1 MKIPRILLA
10 AGASGSGKT
19 LITCGLLQALVNR
32 GLKVASF
39 KCGPD
44 YIDPMFHSRVIGTRS
59 RNLDTFFT
67 DGDRTRYLLAKN
79 ASDCEIAVMEGVM
92 GYYDGVGGITSRASA
107 YDLASTTDTPVIL
120 IVNSRGMSV
129 SLAAYVKG
137 FLEYKKDSHICGV
150 IFNQMSPMLY
160 PRMKKLLE
168 EELSVK
174 VLGYV
179 PKVEDCVIESRH
191 LGLVLPEEIPE
202 LKSRL
207 QKLSE
212 VLEKTLDIDGILEL
226 AGEAP
231 ELAAPETEM
240 LIQKDTAFGYR
251 TEEKVRIGV
260 ADDEAFCFFYADN
273 LNLLEQ
279 MGAELVR
286 FSPIHDRELPEE
298 LDGLLLSGGYPE
310 LNGEALEENQEMCT
324 RIREVIRDGMPCL
337 AECGGFMYLH
347 EEMEDERHIVWEMAG
362 VLNGRTYP
370 AGKLV
375 RFGYVELSH
384 EKEQKESC
392 YLKQGEVIKG
402 HEFHY
407 WDSSDNGEG
416 LTAAK
421 PDRRTSWKC
430 VHTEGSLFAGYPHL
444 YMPSCPQFA
453 KRFTDQCRLFA
464 KENEANKKKQRRN
477 HMSEDRKNMKE
488 QSEPELEKVTKRLNE
503 YLEQICPPDQKAA
516 AQAKKRWKQIAKPL
530 FSLGKLED
538 AVTKIAGM
546 KGSPAYSL
554 DKKGLVI
561 MCADNG
567 VVEEGV
573 TQTGQEV
580 TAVVAENFTK
590 SETSVCKMAQIAGV
604 DLFPID
610 IGMVSDV
617 PGVTKKEYKIAPGT
631 KNMTREAAMTRTEAI
646 RAILTGIEIVGMLKS
661 KSYEILATG
670 EMGIGNTTTSSAV
683 ASVLTDIPVKLMTG
697 RGAGLSADGLRRKIA
712 AIERAI
718 SLHAPDRGDPIDII
732 SKVGGFDIAGLTG
745 VFLGGAIFRIP
756 IVIDGFISSVAA
768 LCAARLV
775 PDCIGYMLPSHCSG
789 EPAASK
795 VLDELGLS
803 ALLDCGMSL
812 GEGSGAV
819 AVMPLLEMG
828 LSVYKSMSTF
838 EEIRVEQYEELK

>member
-1 MKIPRILLA
+1 
-10 AGASGSGKT
+10 
-19 LITCGLLQALVNR
+19 
-32 GLKVASF
+32 
-39 KCGPD
+39 
-44 YIDPMFHSRVIGTRS
+44 
-59 RNLDTFFT
+59 
-67 DGDRTRYLLAKN
+67 
-79 ASDCEIAVMEGVM
+79 
-92 GYYDGVGGITSRASA
+92 
-107 YDLASTTDTPVIL
+107 
-120 IVNSRGMSV
+120 
-129 SLAAYVKG
+129 
-137 FLEYKKDSHICGV
+137 
-150 IFNQMSPMLY
+150 
-160 PRMKKLLE
+160 
-168 EELSVK
+168 
-174 VLGYV
+174 
-179 PKVEDCVIESRH
+179 
-191 LGLVLPEEIPE
+191 
-202 LKSRL
+202 
-207 QKLSE
+207 
-212 VLEKTLDIDGILEL
+212 
-226 AGEAP
+226 
-231 ELAAPETEM
+231 
-240 LIQKDTAFGYR
+240 
-251 TEEKVRIGV
+251 
-260 ADDEAFCFFYADN
+260 
-273 LNLLEQ
+273 
-279 MGAELVR
+279 
-286 FSPIHDRELPEE
+286 
-298 LDGLLLSGGYPE
+298 
-310 LNGEALEENQEMCT
+310 
-324 RIREVIRDGMPCL
+324 
-337 AECGGFMYLH
+337 
-347 EEMEDERHIVWEMAG
+347 
-362 VLNGRTYP
+362 
-370 AGKLV
+370 
-375 RFGYVELSH
+375 
-384 EKEQKESC
+384 
-392 YLKQGEVIKG
+392 
-402 HEFHY
+402 
-407 WDSSDNGEG
+407 
-416 LTAAK
+416 
-421 PDRRTSWKC
+421 
-430 VHTEGSLFAGYPHL
+430 
-444 YMPSCPQFA
+444 
-453 KRFTDQCRLFA
+453 
-464 KENEANKKKQRRN
+464 
-477 HMSEDRKNMKE
+477 MSEDRKNMKE

-580 TAVVAENFTK
+580 TAVVAEHFTK

>member
-19 LITCGLLQALVNR
+19 LITCGLLQVLVNR

-226 AGEAP
+226 AGGAP
-231 ELAAPETEM
+231 ELAAPEPEM

-286 FSPIHDRELPEE
+286 FSPIHDRELPED

-324 RIREVIRDGMPCL
+324 RIREVILDGMPCL

-347 EEMEDERHIVWEMAG
+347 QEMEDMEGKQRRVCG
-362 VLNGRTYP
+362 VIPGRAYRTPKLN
-370 AGKLV
+370 
-375 RFGYVELSH
+375 RFGYITLT
-384 EKEQKESC
+384 EKQDTG
-392 YLKQGEVIKG
+392 LGEIPA

-407 WDSSDNGEG
+407 FDSTDCGTDFHASKPASTRGWDCMHYEG
-416 LTAAK
+416 RLM
-421 PDRRTSWKC
+421 
-430 VHTEGSLFAGYPHL
+430 AGFPHL
-444 YMPSCPQFA
+444 YYYGNPKVPVHF
-453 KRFTDQCRLFA
+453 L
-464 KENEANKKKQRRN
+464 
-477 HMSEDRKNMKE
+477 KNA
-488 QSEPELEKVTKRLNE
+488 LE
-503 YLEQICPPDQKAA
+503 Y
-516 AQAKKRWKQIAKPL
+516 
-530 FSLGKLED
+530 
-538 AVTKIAGM
+538 
-546 KGSPAYSL
+546 
-554 DKKGLVI
+554 
-561 MCADNG
+561 
-567 VVEEGV
+567 
-573 TQTGQEV
+573 
-580 TAVVAENFTK
+580 
-590 SETSVCKMAQIAGV
+590 
-604 DLFPID
+604 
-610 IGMVSDV
+610 
-617 PGVTKKEYKIAPGT
+617 KKERRQKKDA
-631 KNMTREAAMTRTEAI
+631 
-646 RAILTGIEIVGMLKS
+646 EI
-661 KSYEILATG
+661 
-670 EMGIGNTTTSSAV
+670 
-683 ASVLTDIPVKLMTG
+683 
-697 RGAGLSADGLRRKIA
+697 
-712 AIERAI
+712 
-718 SLHAPDRGDPIDII
+718 
-732 SKVGGFDIAGLTG
+732 
-745 VFLGGAIFRIP
+745 
-756 IVIDGFISSVAA
+756 
-768 LCAARLV
+768 
-775 PDCIGYMLPSHCSG
+775 
-789 EPAASK
+789 
-795 VLDELGLS
+795 
-803 ALLDCGMSL
+803 
-812 GEGSGAV
+812 
-819 AVMPLLEMG
+819 
-828 LSVYKSMSTF
+828 
-838 EEIRVEQYEELK
+838 

>member
-226 AGEAP
+226 AGGAP
-231 ELAAPETEM
+231 ELAAPEPEM

-286 FSPIHDRELPEE
+286 FSPIHDRELPED

-324 RIREVIRDGMPCL
+324 RIREVILDGMPCL

-347 EEMEDERHIVWEMAG
+347 QEMEDMEGKQRRVCG
-362 VLNGRTYP
+362 VIPGRAYRTPKLN
-370 AGKLV
+370 
-375 RFGYVELSH
+375 RFGYITLT
-384 EKEQKESC
+384 EKQDTG
-392 YLKQGEVIKG
+392 LGEIPA

-407 WDSSDNGEG
+407 FDSTDCGADFH
-416 LTAAK
+416 AAK
-421 PDRRTSWKC
+421 PASKRGWDCIHDRGRLM
-430 VHTEGSLFAGYPHL
+430 VGFPHL
-444 YMPSCPQFA
+444 YYYGNPRVPA
-453 KRFTDQCRLFA
+453 RFL
-464 KENEANKKKQRRN
+464 
-477 HMSEDRKNMKE
+477 KNA
-488 QSEPELEKVTKRLNE
+488 LE
-503 YLEQICPPDQKAA
+503 Y
-516 AQAKKRWKQIAKPL
+516 
-530 FSLGKLED
+530 
-538 AVTKIAGM
+538 
-546 KGSPAYSL
+546 
-554 DKKGLVI
+554 
-561 MCADNG
+561 
-567 VVEEGV
+567 
-573 TQTGQEV
+573 
-580 TAVVAENFTK
+580 
-590 SETSVCKMAQIAGV
+590 
-604 DLFPID
+604 
-610 IGMVSDV
+610 
-617 PGVTKKEYKIAPGT
+617 KKERRQKKDA
-631 KNMTREAAMTRTEAI
+631 
-646 RAILTGIEIVGMLKS
+646 EI
-661 KSYEILATG
+661 
-670 EMGIGNTTTSSAV
+670 
-683 ASVLTDIPVKLMTG
+683 
-697 RGAGLSADGLRRKIA
+697 
-712 AIERAI
+712 
-718 SLHAPDRGDPIDII
+718 
-732 SKVGGFDIAGLTG
+732 
-745 VFLGGAIFRIP
+745 
-756 IVIDGFISSVAA
+756 
-768 LCAARLV
+768 
-775 PDCIGYMLPSHCSG
+775 
-789 EPAASK
+789 
-795 VLDELGLS
+795 
-803 ALLDCGMSL
+803 
-812 GEGSGAV
+812 
-819 AVMPLLEMG
+819 
-828 LSVYKSMSTF
+828 
-838 EEIRVEQYEELK
+838 

>member
-1 MKIPRILLA
+1 MA
-10 AGASGSGKT
+10 AY
-19 LITCGLLQALVNR
+19 QAQNK
-32 GLKVASF
+32 KVSSC

-44 YIDPMFHSRVIGTRS
+44 YIDPMFHKEVLGVDSK
-59 RNLDTFFT
+59 NLDLFFSSE
-67 DGDRTRYLLAKN
+67 DELRKEYAKH
-79 ASDCEIAVMEGVM
+79 AADAELVITEGVM
-92 GYYDGVGGITSRASA
+92 GYYDGMRLDSVTASSYDVARTLDIPAVLILPCKGAALSLCAVVSGI
-107 YDLASTTDTPVIL
+107 
-120 IVNSRGMSV
+120 V
-129 SLAAYVKG
+129 S
-137 FLEYKKDSHICGV
+137 FQKDSNIQGIILNRV
-150 IFNQMSPMLY
+150 SKMLY
-160 PRMKKLLE
+160 PRLKKMLE
-168 EELSVK
+168 DHLKSEGYDIP
-174 VLGYV
+174 VLGYI
-179 PKVEDCVIESRH
+179 PQDEAFCLESRH
-191 LGLVLPEEIPE
+191 LGLVTPQEICHLKEQMTKAGNIVTETVDLDRLYQIAQGEQKANSPEKGQIKQNMRNGQSREPFQCDME
-202 LKSRL
+202 KYKS
-207 QKLSE
+207 S
-212 VLEKTLDIDGILEL
+212 DDG
-226 AGEAP
+226 
-231 ELAAPETEM
+231 
-240 LIQKDTAFGYR
+240 
-251 TEEKVRIGV
+251 KVRVGV
-260 ADDEAFCFFYADN
+260 AKDAAFCFYYKEN
-273 LNLLEQ
+273 LELLEES
-279 MGAELVR
+279 GAELVF
-286 FSPIHDRELPEE
+286 FSPLRDQKIPENIS
-298 LDGLLLSGGYPE
+298 GLIFGGGYPE
-310 LNGEALEENQEMCT
+310 LNCKELSENNSM
-324 RIREVIRDGMPCL
+324 RRSVKDAIRSGMPCL

-661 KSYEILATG
+661 KSNEILATG

>member
-107 YDLASTTDTPVIL
+107 YDLASTTDTPAIL

-150 IFNQMSPMLY
+150 IFNQMSSMLY

-286 FSPIHDRELPEE
+286 FSPIHDRELPED

-324 RIREVIRDGMPCL
+324 RIREAIRDGMPCL

-347 EEMEDERHIVWEMAG
+347 QEMEDMEGKQRRVCG
-362 VLNGRTYP
+362 VIPGKAYRTPKLN
-370 AGKLV
+370 
-375 RFGYVELSH
+375 RFGYITLT
-384 EKEQKESC
+384 EKQDSG
-392 YLKQGEVIKG
+392 LGEIPA

-407 WDSSDNGEG
+407 FDSTDCGEDFH
-416 LTAAK
+416 AAK
-421 PDRRTSWKC
+421 LASKRGWDCIHDRGR
-430 VHTEGSLFAGYPHL
+430 LMAGFPHL
-444 YMPSCPQFA
+444 YYYGNPRVPA
-453 KRFTDQCRLFA
+453 RFL
-464 KENEANKKKQRRN
+464 
-477 HMSEDRKNMKE
+477 KNA
-488 QSEPELEKVTKRLNE
+488 LE
-503 YLEQICPPDQKAA
+503 Y
-516 AQAKKRWKQIAKPL
+516 
-530 FSLGKLED
+530 
-538 AVTKIAGM
+538 
-546 KGSPAYSL
+546 
-554 DKKGLVI
+554 
-561 MCADNG
+561 
-567 VVEEGV
+567 
-573 TQTGQEV
+573 
-580 TAVVAENFTK
+580 
-590 SETSVCKMAQIAGV
+590 
-604 DLFPID
+604 
-610 IGMVSDV
+610 
-617 PGVTKKEYKIAPGT
+617 KKERRLKKDA
-631 KNMTREAAMTRTEAI
+631 
-646 RAILTGIEIVGMLKS
+646 EI
-661 KSYEILATG
+661 
-670 EMGIGNTTTSSAV
+670 
-683 ASVLTDIPVKLMTG
+683 
-697 RGAGLSADGLRRKIA
+697 
-712 AIERAI
+712 
-718 SLHAPDRGDPIDII
+718 
-732 SKVGGFDIAGLTG
+732 
-745 VFLGGAIFRIP
+745 
-756 IVIDGFISSVAA
+756 
-768 LCAARLV
+768 
-775 PDCIGYMLPSHCSG
+775 
-789 EPAASK
+789 
-795 VLDELGLS
+795 
-803 ALLDCGMSL
+803 
-812 GEGSGAV
+812 
-819 AVMPLLEMG
+819 
-828 LSVYKSMSTF
+828 
-838 EEIRVEQYEELK
+838 